1 MANRSSAST
10 VVQSRLP
17 STEIA
22 KKIIGDLKSYT
33 WPTQNP
39 AINALRSFERR
50 LSEADEGVLEELGRN
65 VYQAAV
71 GNAWRAVEYLETLRS
86 EPGRVPEAFCRGILL
101 EGFVNEAG
109 EFRFKGH
116 QECHKQLRAALT
128 MVTNLDQAAAQRVT
142 ERLVEDIKSATP
154 KEEHSAFRQK
164 EIGADEWLAKECED
178 LGDETVK
185 ELLLRVARSIG
196 DYLQRFPIEEEGDL
210 I

>member
-1 MANRSSAST
+1 MAIYLRTLGLLSDTQGEEFDEFVANRSSAST

-101 EGFVNEAG
+101 EGFVNEAW
-109 EFRFKGH
+109 EFRFKGG
-116 QECHKQLRAALT
+116 LY
-128 MVTNLDQAAAQRVT
+128 TNIDKA
-142 ERLVEDIKSATP
+142 S
-154 KEEHSAFRQK
+154 
-164 EIGADEWLAKECED
+164 
-178 LGDETVK
+178 
-185 ELLLRVARSIG
+185 
-196 DYLQRFPIEEEGDL
+196 
-210 I
+210 